1 MRKVT
6 SIFLAVALVS
16 MMLMG
21 CGAKDDVTVNE
32 APSGGQVQVETT
44 PASQAE
50 EVKSMKYVGLKVY
63 DPVYVALEKGFFDG
77 IDVELVDT
85 VAGGAT
91 AVEMVSSG
99 DVQGC
104 LLSNMALCNA
114 VNAGMPVIAVAD
126 IQSAFKE
133 APLEEFYVRAD
144 SDIYS
149 IEDLKGKKI
158 AINLV
163 RSSFHYTWLMELEKA
178 GMTENDVTFVSLSF
192 AEQKEALLNGT
203 VDAIGLMQ
211 PYSGMARTDDA
222 CRQLYT
228 AVDSFGERQFCEIL
242 LNTDWA
248 DENPD
253 AATKFVDG
261 IAEAAEWIADNQ
273 DEAKQII
280 AKYTGIDANYI
291 DDYYFQPYASV
302 NMDDAEYW
310 LEYMKEHE
318 GVSADITVD
327 DVATNEYNQR
337 MK

>member
-1 MRKVT
+1 MKKFI
-6 SIFLAVALVS
+6 SIITILMMCLCLVACGGKTEAEPEPEKAENPS
-16 MMLMG
+16 M
-21 CGAKDDVTVNE
+21 T
-32 APSGGQVQVETT
+32 
-44 PASQAE
+44 
-50 EVKSMKYVGLKVY
+50 YVGLKVY
-63 DPVYVALEKGFFDG
+63 DPVYIALEKGFFGDLKVNLT
-77 IDVELVDT
+77 DV

-114 VNAGMPVIAVAD
+114 VNSGMPVIGVAD

-144 SDIYS
+144 SDINS

-163 RSSFHYTWLMELEKA
+163 KSSFHYTWLMELEKA
-178 GMTENDVTFVSLSF
+178 GMTEDDVTFVTLAF
-192 AEQKEALLNGT
+192 AEQKEALMNGT

-211 PYSGMARTDDA
+211 PYSGMARTDEN

-242 LNTDWA
+242 LNTEWA
-248 DENPD
+248 EQNPES
-253 AATKFVDG
+253 AEMFVEG
-261 IAEAAEWIADNQ
+261 IAKAADWVKDNQ

-280 AKYTGIDANYI
+280 AKYTGIDAEYI
-291 DDYYFQPYASV
+291 DDYYFQPNASV
-302 NMDDAEYW
+302 NIDDAEYW
-310 LEYMKEHE
+310 LEYMQTHE
-318 GVSADITVD
+318 GVSKDITVD
-327 DVATNEYNQR
+327 KVVTNKYNKR

>member
-1 MRKVT
+1 MKVRKIISIILSTAICAFAVSGCSSRSDKPVSVSEET
-6 SIFLAVALVS
+6 SVS
-16 MMLMG
+16 
-21 CGAKDDVTVNE
+21 
-32 APSGGQVQVETT
+32 Q
-44 PASQAE
+44 
-50 EVKSMKYVGLKVY
+50 VKSVKEMKYVGLKVY
-63 DPVYVALEKGFFDG
+63 DPVYVALDKGFFDD

-133 APLEEFYVRAD
+133 APLEEFYVRSD
-144 SDIYS
+144 SDIHS
-149 IEDLKGKKI
+149 ISELKGKKI

-163 RSSFHYTWLMELEKA
+163 KSSFHYTWLIELEKA
-178 GMTENDVTFVSLSF
+178 GMTENDVQFVTLPF

-211 PYSGMARTDDA
+211 PYSGMARVDNN

-242 LNTDWA
+242 LNTKWA
-248 DENPD
+248 SENED
-253 AATKFVDG
+253 AASAFVDG
-261 IAEAAEWIADNQ
+261 IAKAADWISNNQ
-273 DEAKQII
+273 DEAKKII
-280 AKYTGIDANYI
+280 SKYTGIDAQYI
-291 DDYYFQPYASV
+291 DDYYFQPHASV
-302 NMDDAEYW
+302 NMSDAEYW
-310 LEYMKEHE
+310 LEYMKKHE
-318 GVSADITVD
+318 NVNPDLTVN
-327 DVATNEYNQR
+327 DVATNKFN
-337 MK
+337 KAVK

>member
-1 MRKVT
+1 MKKLI
-6 SIFLAVALVS
+6 SIVAILTMCMCLVA
-16 MMLMG
+16 
-21 CGAKDDVTVNE
+21 CGAKE
-32 APSGGQVQVETT
+32 EPAPEPAPT
-44 PASQAE
+44 PEPVAE
-50 EVKSMKYVGLKVY
+50 KMSMTYVGLKVY
-63 DPVYVALEKGFFDG
+63 DPVYIALENGFFEEEGLEVALT
-77 IDVELVDT
+77 DV

-114 VNAGMPVIAVAD
+114 VNSGMPVIGVAD

-144 SDIYS
+144 SDINS

-163 RSSFHYTWLMELEKA
+163 KSSFHYTWLMELEKA
-178 GMTENDVTFVSLSF
+178 GMTEDDVTFVTLSF
-192 AEQKEALLNGT
+192 AEQKEALLNGA

-211 PYSGMARTDDA
+211 PYSGMARNDDA

-242 LNTDWA
+242 VNTDWA
-248 DENPD
+248 KENPD
-253 AATKFVDG
+253 AAKAFVSG
-261 IAEAAEWIADNQ
+261 IAKAADWVKDNQ

-280 AKYTGIDANYI
+280 AKYTGIDAEYI
-291 DDYYFQPYASV
+291 DDYYFQPNASV
-302 NMDDAEYW
+302 NIDDAQYW
-310 LEYMKEHE
+310 LEYMQSHE
-318 GVSADITVD
+318 GVSKDIKVE
-327 DVATNEYNQR
+327 DVVTNEYNER

>member
-1 MRKVT
+1 MKVKRFMI
-6 SIFLAVALVS
+6 SAVMIMAMLFCLA
-16 MMLMG
+16 G
-21 CGAKDDVTVNE
+21 CGSK
-32 APSGGQVQVETT
+32 
-44 PASQAE
+44 E
-50 EVKSMKYVGLKVY
+50 EPVKKMKYVGLKVY
-63 DPVYVALEKGFFDG
+63 DPVYIALEKGFFEG

-114 VNAGMPVIAVAD
+114 VSAGMPVIAVAD

-163 RSSFHYTWLMELEKA
+163 KSSFHYTWLMELEKA
-178 GMTENDVTFVSLSF
+178 GMTVDDVTFVTLSF

-211 PYSGMARTDDA
+211 PYSGMARTDEN

-242 LNTDWA
+242 LNSKWA
-248 DENPD
+248 VRYPKE
-253 AATKFVDG
+253 AEAFVEG
-261 IAEAAEWIADNQ
+261 IAKAADWVKDNQ
-273 DEAKQII
+273 SEAKQII

-291 DDYYFQPYASV
+291 DDYYFQPNAMV
-302 NMDDAEYW
+302 NMDDAAYW
-310 LEYMKEHE
+310 LDYMKKHE
-318 GVSADITVD
+318 LIDANLKVE
-327 DVATNEYNQR
+327 DVATNKYNKR
-337 MK
+337 VK

>member
-1 MRKVT
+1 
-6 SIFLAVALVS
+6 

>member
-1 MRKVT
+1 
-6 SIFLAVALVS
+6 

-21 CGAKDDVTVNE
+21 CGSKDDVTVNE
-32 APSGGQVQVETT
+32 APSGGQVQAE
-44 PASQAE
+44 PAEPAE

-163 RSSFHYTWLMELEKA
+163 KSSFHYTWLMELEKA
-178 GMTENDVTFVSLSF
+178 GMTEDDVTFVNLSF

-211 PYSGMARTDDA
+211 PYSGMARNDSE

-242 LNTDWA
+242 LNSEWA
-248 DENPD
+248 EKNPD
-253 AATKFVDG
+253 TAKAFVAG
-261 IAEAAEWIADNQ
+261 IAKAADWIKDNQ
-273 DEAKQII
+273 DEAKRII
-280 AKYTGIDANYI
+280 AKYTGIDAEYI
-291 DDYYFQPYASV
+291 DDYYFQPDAMV

-310 LEYMKEHE
+310 LEYMQSHE
-318 GVSADITVD
+318 GVSESVTVD
-327 DVATNEYNQR
+327 DVATNAYNER
-337 MK
+337 VKK

>member
-1 MRKVT
+1 
-6 SIFLAVALVS
+6 
-16 MMLMG
+16 MMVVG
-21 CGAKDDVTVNE
+21 CGGKTVDGSAETSVENE
-32 APSGGQVQVETT
+32 KTEEHT
-44 PASQAE
+44 ASDS
-50 EVKSMKYVGLKVY
+50 VGSMKYVGLKVY
-63 DPVYVALEKGFFDG
+63 DPVYIALEKGFFDG
-77 IDVELVDT
+77 LDVELVDT

-144 SDIYS
+144 SDIHS
-149 IEDLKGKKI
+149 IKDLKGKKI

-163 RSSFHYTWLMELEKA
+163 KSSFHYTWLMELEKA
-178 GMTENDVTFVSLSF
+178 GMTEDDVTFVSLSF

-211 PYSGMARTDDA
+211 PYSGMARTDDK

-242 LNTDWA
+242 LNSDWA
-248 DENPD
+248 KDHEEE
-253 AATKFVDG
+253 ATAFVSG
-261 IAEAAEWIADNQ
+261 ISKASEWVKDNQ
-273 DEAKQII
+273 NEAKQII
-280 AKYTGIDANYI
+280 SKYTGIDAEYI

-302 NMDDAEYW
+302 NMDDAQYW
-310 LEYMKEHE
+310 LEYMQSHE
-318 GVSADITVD
+318 GVSESITVED
-327 DVATNEYNQR
+327 IATNKYN
-337 MK
+337 KEVN

>member
-1 MRKVT
+1 MKNAKRMI
-6 SIFLAVALVS
+6 SFIIALITTMAFS
-16 MMLMG
+16 SA
-21 CGAKDDVTVNE
+21 CYADD
-32 APSGGQVQVETT
+32 A
-44 PASQAE
+44 
-50 EVKSMKYVGLKVY
+50 KSMKYVGLKVY
-63 DPVYVALEKGFFDG
+63 DPVYVALEKGFFEG

-144 SDIYS
+144 SDINS

-163 RSSFHYTWLMELEKA
+163 KSSFHYTWLMELEKA
-178 GMTENDVTFVSLSF
+178 GMTENDVTFVNLSF

-211 PYSGMARTDDA
+211 PYSGMARNDKQ

-248 DENPD
+248 KDHEEM
-253 AATKFVDG
+253 ASAFVEG
-261 IAEAAEWIADNQ
+261 IAKAADWIAENQ

-280 AKYTGIDANYI
+280 SKYTGIDAEYI
-291 DDYYFQPYASV
+291 DDYYFQPNAMV
-302 NMDDAEYW
+302 NMDDAQYW
-310 LEYMKEHE
+310 LEYMQSHE
-318 GVSADITVD
+318 GVSKDVTVD
-327 DVATNEYNQR
+327 DVATNKYNKR
-337 MK
+337 VD

>member
-1 MRKVT
+1 MQKKKITVLLITTLLALSAIFTGCSRKD
-6 SIFLAVALVS
+6 AVS
-16 MMLMG
+16 
-21 CGAKDDVTVNE
+21 D
-32 APSGGQVQVETT
+32 
-44 PASQAE
+44 
-50 EVKSMKYVGLKVY
+50 MKMSYVGLKVY
-63 DPVYVALEKGFFDG
+63 DPVYIALEKGFFDDL
-77 IDVELVDT
+77 DVELVDT

-114 VNAGMPVIAVAD
+114 VNSGMPVIAVAD

-144 SDIYS
+144 SDIYN
-149 IEDLKGKKI
+149 ITDLKGKKI

-163 RSSFHYTWLMELEKA
+163 KSSFHYTWLMELEKA
-178 GMTENDVTFVSLSF
+178 GMTENDVTFVNLSF

-211 PYSGMARTDDA
+211 PYSGMARNDTS

-242 LNTDWA
+242 LNSDWA
-248 DENPD
+248 KDHNVE
-253 AATKFVDG
+253 AKAFVSG
-261 IAEAAEWIADNQ
+261 IAKASEWVKNNQ

-280 AKYTGIDANYI
+280 AKYTGIDAEYI
-291 DDYYFQPYASV
+291 DDYYFQPNAMV
-302 NMDDAEYW
+302 NMDDAKYW
-310 LEYMKEHE
+310 LEYMQTHE
-318 GVSADITVD
+318 GVSKDLTVND
-327 DVATNEYNQR
+327 LATNEYNEAV
-337 MK
+337 K

>member
-1 MRKVT
+1 
-6 SIFLAVALVS
+6 
-16 MMLMG
+16 MLMG
-21 CGAKDDVTVNE
+21 CGSKDDVTVNE
-32 APSGGQVQVETT
+32 APSSGQAQTEVT
-44 PASQAE
+44 PTEE

-63 DPVYVALEKGFFDG
+63 DPVYIALEKGFFDG

-144 SDIYS
+144 SDIHS
-149 IEDLKGKKI
+149 IKDLKGKKI

-163 RSSFHYTWLMELEKA
+163 KSSFHYTWLMELEKA
-178 GMTENDVTFVSLSF
+178 GMTEDDVTFVSLSF

-248 DENPD
+248 GENPD

-261 IAEAAEWIADNQ
+261 IAKAAEWIADNQ

-318 GVSADITVD
+318 GVSADITVN

>member
-1 MRKVT
+1 MT
-6 SIFLAVALVS
+6 
-16 MMLMG
+16 
-21 CGAKDDVTVNE
+21 
-32 APSGGQVQVETT
+32 
-44 PASQAE
+44 
-50 EVKSMKYVGLKVY
+50 YVGLKVY
-63 DPVYVALEKGFFDG
+63 DPVYIALENGFFEEEGLEVALT
-77 IDVELVDT
+77 DV

-114 VNAGMPVIAVAD
+114 VNSGMPVIGVAD

-144 SDIYS
+144 SDINS

-163 RSSFHYTWLMELEKA
+163 KSSFHYTWLMELEKA
-178 GMTENDVTFVSLSF
+178 GMTEDDVTFVTLSF
-192 AEQKEALLNGT
+192 AEQKEALLNGA

-211 PYSGMARTDDA
+211 PYSGMARNDDA

-242 LNTDWA
+242 VNTDWA
-248 DENPD
+248 KENPD
-253 AATKFVDG
+253 AAKAFVSG
-261 IAEAAEWIADNQ
+261 IAKAADWVKDNQ

-280 AKYTGIDANYI
+280 AKYTGIDAEYI
-291 DDYYFQPYASV
+291 DDYYFQPNASV
-302 NMDDAEYW
+302 NIDDAQYW
-310 LEYMKEHE
+310 LEYMQSHE
-318 GVSADITVD
+318 GVSKDIKVE
-327 DVATNEYNQR
+327 DVVTNEYNER

>member
-1 MRKVT
+1 
-6 SIFLAVALVS
+6 
-16 MMLMG
+16 
-21 CGAKDDVTVNE
+21 
-32 APSGGQVQVETT
+32 
-44 PASQAE
+44 
-50 EVKSMKYVGLKVY
+50 MKYVGLKVY

-77 IDVELVDT
+77 VEVELVDT

-114 VNAGMPVIAVAD
+114 VSAGMPVIAVAD
-126 IQSAFKE
+126 IQSAFKQ

-144 SDIYS
+144 SDIHS
-149 IEDLKGKKI
+149 ISDLKGKKI

-163 RSSFHYTWLMELEKA
+163 KSSFHYTWLIELEKA
-178 GMTENDVTFVSLSF
+178 GMSADDVTFVSLSF

-211 PYSGMARTDDA
+211 PYSGMARTDTA

-248 DENPD
+248 AKNEDL
-253 AATKFVDG
+253 ATAFVAG
-261 IAEAAEWIADNQ
+261 IAKAADWIKDNQ
-273 DEAKQII
+273 SEAKQII
-280 AKYTGIDANYI
+280 AKYTGIDASYI
-291 DDYYFQPYASV
+291 DDYYFQPNASV
-302 NMDDAEYW
+302 NIEDAKYW
-310 LEYMKEHE
+310 LEYMQAHE
-318 GVSADITVD
+318 GVSEKLTVD
-327 DVATNEYNQR
+327 DVATNKYN
-337 MK
+337 KAVK

>member
-1 MRKVT
+1 MKVKRFMI
-6 SIFLAVALVS
+6 SAVMIMA
-16 MMLMG
+16 MLFCLTG
-21 CGAKDDVTVNE
+21 CG
-32 APSGGQVQVETT
+32 S
-44 PASQAE
+44 ASKE
-50 EVKSMKYVGLKVY
+50 EPVKKLKYVGLKVY
-63 DPVYVALEKGFFDG
+63 DPVYIALENGFFEG

-114 VNAGMPVIAVAD
+114 VSAGMPVIAVAD
-126 IQSAFKE
+126 IQSAFNE

-163 RSSFHYTWLMELEKA
+163 KSSFHYTWLMELEKA
-178 GMTENDVTFVSLSF
+178 GMTVDDVTFVTLSF

-211 PYSGMARTDDA
+211 PYSGMARTDEN

-242 LNTDWA
+242 LNSKWA
-248 DENPD
+248 VRYPKE
-253 AATKFVDG
+253 AEAFVEG
-261 IAEAAEWIADNQ
+261 IAKAADWVKDNQ
-273 DEAKQII
+273 SEAKQII

-291 DDYYFQPYASV
+291 DDYYFQPNAMV
-302 NMDDAEYW
+302 NMDDAAYW
-310 LEYMKEHE
+310 LDYMKKHE
-318 GVSADITVD
+318 LIDANLKVE
-327 DVATNEYNQR
+327 DVATNKYNKR
-337 MK
+337 VK

>member
-1 MRKVT
+1 ML
-6 SIFLAVALVS
+6 SLALCCFLLA
-16 MMLMG
+16 G
-21 CGAKDDVTVNE
+21 CGSKPVDVSENATEPVTAE
-32 APSGGQVQVETT
+32 
-44 PASQAE
+44 AE
-50 EVKSMKYVGLKVY
+50 EDETYTMSYVGLKVY

-77 IDVELVDT
+77 LDVELTDT

-91 AVEMVSSG
+91 AVQMVSSG

-114 VNAGMPVIAVAD
+114 VNAGLPVIAVAD
-126 IQSAFKE
+126 IQSAFKQ

-144 SDIYS
+144 SDINS

-163 RSSFHYTWLMELEKA
+163 KSSFHYTWLMELEKA
-178 GMTENDVTFVSLSF
+178 GMTEDDVTFVSLPF

-211 PYSGMARTDDA
+211 PYSGMARVDDN

-242 LNTDWA
+242 LNSIWA
-248 DENPD
+248 EEHPE
-253 AATKFVDG
+253 AATRFVEG
-261 IAEAAEWIADNQ
+261 ISEAADWIADNQ
-273 DEAKQII
+273 EESKQII
-280 AKYTGIDANYI
+280 SKYTGIDAEYI
-291 DDYYFQPYASV
+291 DDYYFQPEASV

-310 LEYMKEHE
+310 LDYMKSHE
-318 GVSADITVD
+318 GVREDITVD
-327 DVATNEYNQR
+327 DVATNKYNER
-337 MK
+337 FNK